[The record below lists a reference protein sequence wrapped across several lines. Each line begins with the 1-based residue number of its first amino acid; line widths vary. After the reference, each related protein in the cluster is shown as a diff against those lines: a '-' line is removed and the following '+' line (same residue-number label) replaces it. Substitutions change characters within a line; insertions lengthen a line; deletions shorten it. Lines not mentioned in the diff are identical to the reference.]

1 MKARR
6 AQRLRKL
13 LEIVGTRA
21 LHTQE
26 EVAAALEAAGF
37 QVTQSSVSRDI
48 AALRLVKDS
57 GVYRRAGAPP
67 LPASSVP
74 AAAKGGDGTD
84 GAEEDSSDTWGK
96 SGALPEELRA
106 LHESVL
112 SCTTAGPNLIVLHT
126 PPGEAG
132 RAALSIDRAAW
143 SGIVG
148 TIAGDDTLFIA
159 LRDDRAQRGVL
170 AALRSVCDL
179 PDAGS

>member
-13 LEIVGTRA
+13 LELVGTRK

-26 EVAAALEAAGF
+26 EVAAALESAGF

-67 LPASSVP
+67 LPAQ
-74 AAAKGGDGTD
+74 AAPRVAGDSGETETSD
-84 GAEEDSSDTWGK
+84 GSRSLT
-96 SGALPEELRA
+96 EELRP
-106 LHESVL
+106 LTESVL
-112 SCTTAGPNLIVLHT
+112 ACATAGPCLIVLHT

-132 RAALSIDRAAW
+132 RAALSIDRSAW
-143 SGIVG
+143 PGVVG
-148 TIAGDDTLFIA
+148 TIAGDDTIFIA
-159 LRDDRAQRGVL
+159 VRDERAQRQVV
-170 AALRSVCDL
+170 ATLRAICDL
-179 PDAGS
+179 PETGAAPIP